1 MTKIDI
7 MPKLLNAMETGIIH
21 HEIELNSRSS
31 SIGYSFIGYWSRSNA
46 HQVALKNL
54 DIQASGLYSCE
65 VSLETPIYTKASS
78 DHELTVIIPQS
89 AAPRITF
96 GAREYTVGELL
107 EANCT
112 SVPAHPP
119 PHITWLINGKKV
131 DEKMTRTFPQP
142 ISLGHVGKAGTP
154 LLHHNPPTSPPAPMY
169 DIAPHYA
176 KQFGYGYYAHNDAD
190 PLRYHGEKGVLYTHT
205 QHH

>member
-1 MTKIDI
+1 MQEHLRLAMKGDISDHSASVHRWKILTDHLGLYTI
-7 MPKLLNAMETGIIH
+7 KKHSDTHWEARI
-21 HEIELNSRSS
+21 SS
-31 SIGYSFIGYWSRSNA
+31 VKAVRYQWSRSNA

-154 LLHHNPPTSPPAPMY
+154 LRHHNPPTSPPAPMY
-169 DIAPHYA
+169 DIAPH
-176 KQFGYGYYAHNDAD
+176 
-190 PLRYHGEKGVLYTHT
+190 
-205 QHH
+205 